1 MNKNFIPAVS
11 IIISM
16 YNVEKY
22 VGFCLESV
30 LVQTFQDYEVIVV
43 DDCSTDNSC
52 AIVESYKSKFAGKLK
67 LIRSKK
73 NSSISGGS
81 PRNIGVK
88 NSCGE
93 YIFFL
98 DSDDFITETAL
109 EEMYTIAKDFDADVV
124 DCQKYF
130 EVRGDN
136 IKIQCHLKCEIVKRP
151 KLITDDL
158 EGRVKELVEQS
169 FVNALWTKLIR
180 RKFFI
185 DYDFPLINVLW
196 EDALT
201 TYCMVCTAK
210 NYVRVPNII
219 NFYRIRDNSIYNR
232 QREVADI
239 FKTWLKALTQG
250 FKYVDEFL
258 DKQKFFRDN
267 VNLKFIVLERIVQ
280 EFNSYLIPL
289 YEQISAIDL
298 DPIIRAEFARA
309 GDISALS
316 AFLYSRMNLLNVQL
330 LKK

>member
-1 MNKNFIPAVS
+1 MANKNIPAISV
-11 IIISM
+11 IIPM

-22 VGFCLESV
+22 IGFCLESI
-30 LVQTFQDYEVIVV
+30 LVQTFHDYEVIVI

-52 AIVESYKSKFAGKLK
+52 AIAESYKPKFNNNLK
-67 LIRSKK
+67 LIKSKK
-73 NSSISGGS
+73 NSGGGGT

-93 YIFFL
+93 YLFFL

-109 EEMYTIAKDFDADVV
+109 EEMYTIAKDFDADVI

-130 EVRGDN
+130 EILGDD
-136 IKIQCHLKCEIVKRP
+136 IKIQSYLQC
-151 KLITDDL
+151 KLVDKPTPITNDL
-158 EGRVKELVEQS
+158 ELRINEIKERN
-169 FVNALWTKLIR
+169 FINALWTKLIR
-180 RKFFI
+180 RNFFVAQNFQVLNI
-185 DYDFPLINVLW
+185 IGEDMIINC
-196 EDALT
+196 
-201 TYCMVCTAK
+201 CMVCTAK

-219 NFYRIRDNSIYNR
+219 NFYRIHDDSIYNKMR
-232 QREVADI
+232 TVEENFQI
-239 FKTWLKALTQG
+239 YLNSLTQG

-267 VNLKFIVLERIVQ
+267 VNLKFIVLERLFQ
-280 EFNSYLIPL
+280 EFNEYLMPF